1 MRFPEPARS
10 GGRGPFDKL
19 RAGLDAYTG
28 AVGSAITVMATDDT
42 AVTGLHVRIEQ
53 LDGTLAEEGAAVQVG
68 HSPAWTYMATAANPA
83 AACKVTV
90 PQGCYA
96 MTALDRP
103 GHAATKTETK

>member
-90 PQGCYA
+90 
-96 MTALDRP
+96 TALDRP